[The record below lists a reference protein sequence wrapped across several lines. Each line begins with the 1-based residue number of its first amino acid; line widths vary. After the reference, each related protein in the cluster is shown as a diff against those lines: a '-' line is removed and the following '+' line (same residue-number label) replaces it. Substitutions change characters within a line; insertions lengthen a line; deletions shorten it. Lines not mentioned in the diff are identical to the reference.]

1 MIYYYTALVISYAIN
16 GEPVKSV
23 VWYDRERHCVE
34 AMNDRLFDP
43 VYDHL
48 YELYGTDIMMTC
60 HVSDKVSYKLLPK
73 LRPKEE
79 SDG

>member
-16 GEPVKSV
+16 GEPVKAA
-23 VWYDRERHCVE
+23 VWYDRESRCIE

-43 VYDHL
+43 LYNHL
-48 YELYGTDIMMTC
+48 YELYGTDIMMKC
-60 HVSDKVSYKLLPK
+60 HVSEEVSYKLLPK
-73 LRPKEE
+73 LRPEEE